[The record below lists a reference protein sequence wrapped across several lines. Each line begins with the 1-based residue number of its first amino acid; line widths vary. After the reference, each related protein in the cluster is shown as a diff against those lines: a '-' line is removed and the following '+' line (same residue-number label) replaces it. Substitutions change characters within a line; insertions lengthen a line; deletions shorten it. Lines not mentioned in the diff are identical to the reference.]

1 MLQGA
6 LRRFCQAIASRSKP
20 HLTCVSLCLPG
31 KLAVKTRRS
40 LHGTR
45 DLTSLL
51 SNARR
56 IPAEELQPSA
66 AALRIEDTITSQET
80 ERARD
85 PVGGRDTDRD
95 FTIR

>member
-1 MLQGA
+1 
-6 LRRFCQAIASRSKP
+6 
-20 HLTCVSLCLPG
+20 
-31 KLAVKTRRS
+31 VKTRRS

-56 IPAEELQPSA
+56 IPAEEELQPSA

>member
-1 MLQGA
+1 
-6 LRRFCQAIASRSKP
+6 
-20 HLTCVSLCLPG
+20 
-31 KLAVKTRRS
+31 
-40 LHGTR
+40 
-45 DLTSLL
+45 LTSLL